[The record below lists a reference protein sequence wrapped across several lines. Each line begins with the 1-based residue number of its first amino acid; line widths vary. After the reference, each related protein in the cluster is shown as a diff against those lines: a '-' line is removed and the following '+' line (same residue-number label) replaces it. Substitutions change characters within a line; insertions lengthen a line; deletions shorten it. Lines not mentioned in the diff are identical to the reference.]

1 MGFFVIAA
9 ILAMFA
15 DFKMTKGNSKKSY
28 KREYRRRRTSYRK
41 DNSWQDAAWF
51 HDHGQR
57 I

>member
-15 DFKMTKGNSKKSY
+15 DFKMTKGNNKKSY